1 MAQLDTDVGPCGKP
15 TGDNPPFAGA
25 RVAETVA
32 EAARA
37 MVDELAEVHDL
48 PSIYLLVD
56 GRLRCQAARG
66 YFQVVDGFSVD
77 AGVIGRVV
85 RTGQPVLI
93 EDVTADPTFVAAI
106 PGLRAEA
113 AAPIRVAGE
122 AVGAVSLETR
132 DPAPDGLLADAVR
145 AADVLGEVI
154 EALGGLPPVPL
165 EQRLA
170 RIAVSLT
177 ARTDRAEISRRAVEG
192 AIEISGMC
200 SASLSRRSGAGV
212 WSSRTAAGP
221 LADALRA
228 WTDSEHAVMARWVSA
243 GTSSHFPGGEA
254 VPPDYGFLQRS
265 GVGAIAVQPLVVG
278 GEVVGLL
285 TTADSRPVPHDSAR
299 AAAVELLA
307 GQVAASFEIAWAIGE
322 LTVRA
327 TQDSLTGLR
336 NAAQFGRDL
345 AEFVVEAPATGVRLQ
360 DCLVVLDIDHFK
372 QVNDTE
378 GHPAGDRVLVDLS
391 AALQSQLR
399 ESDRL
404 YRIGGDEFAVVL
416 RGVGREVADHVMT
429 RLLESA
435 RGLGRSLSVG
445 AVMLDGQE
453 AQHAREVADRCLYE
467 AKRSGRDRHCLA
479 PA

>member
-1 MAQLDTDVGPCGKP
+1 MAQLETDTGPRGEP
-15 TGDNPPFAGA
+15 AGAAVPFACTRA
-25 RVAETVA
+25 ASTVA
-32 EAARA
+32 EASRA

-66 YFQVVDGFSVD
+66 YFQVVDGFSTDV
-77 AGVIGRVV
+77 GVIGRVV
-85 RTGQPVLI
+85 RTDLPVLV
-93 EDVTADPTFVAAI
+93 EDVTADPTFIAAI

-113 AAPIRVAGE
+113 AAPVRVGGV

-132 DPAPDGLLADAVR
+132 ECPPQSLLADAIR

-177 ARTDRAEISRRAVEG
+177 ARTDRTEIARRAVEG
-192 AIEISGMC
+192 VIEISGMS

-212 WSSRTAAGP
+212 WSSRAAAGP
-221 LADALRA
+221 LGDALRD
-228 WTDSEHAVMARWVSA
+228 WTDEEHAVMARWVGA

-254 VPPDYGFLQRS
+254 VPADYGFLQRS

-278 GEVVGLL
+278 GQVVGLL
-285 TTADSRPVPHDSAR
+285 TTADTRPIPHDAAR
-299 AAAVELLA
+299 VAAVELLA
-307 GQVAASFEIAWAIGE
+307 GQVAATFEIAWAIGE
-322 LTVRA
+322 LTARA

-336 NAAQFGRDL
+336 NSAQFARDL
-345 AEFVVEAPATGVRLQ
+345 SEFLVEAPAEGVRLQ

-372 QVNDTE
+372 QVNDSE
-378 GHPAGDRVLVDLS
+378 GHPAGDRVLVELS
-391 AALQSQLR
+391 AALHSQLR

-416 RGVGREVADHVMT
+416 RGVGREVAEHVMA
-429 RLLESA
+429 RLLDAA
-435 RGLGRSLSVG
+435 RGLGRTLSVG
-445 AVMLDGQE
+445 AVMLEGQE
-453 AQHAREVADRCLYE
+453 SPHAREVADRCLYE
-467 AKRSGRDRHCLA
+467 AKRAGRDRYRLA
-479 PA
+479 P